1 MCTVKLHKVVE
12 KIQLSPNLFGQENL
26 SSKSISED
34 ISGSGN
40 NDWRDT
46 LGQEVFWL
54 TLLQAYLFSGGRVGG
69 WMDSK

>member
-1 MCTVKLHKVVE
+1 MCIVKLHKVVE
-12 KIQLSPNLFGQENL
+12 KIQLSPNLFCQEYL
-26 SSKSISED
+26 SPKSISKD

-54 TLLQAYLFSGGRVGG
+54 ILLQAYLFLGG
-69 WMDSK
+69 WVDGWISK